1 MKEYLNDSQ
10 ITEIPEKMPTKFS
23 IYMTKIFLGLTI
35 DVHFF
40 LFIFL
45 DFYLITHYQNHN
57 MSIFV
62 INLLYIILTY
72 FEIKRYNIANIDYS
86 SLKYTTYIVD
96 VEKVI
101 LTKKTAKIVYRSD
114 TYLFGKSYMLISRN
128 EYDSNPDAYNKKILI
143 SGFWAK
149 NKQNKIINV
158 YVEGAKKYSGYPN
171 LYI

>member
-1 MKEYLNDSQ
+1 MKEYLNDLQ
-10 ITEIPEKMPTKFS
+10 ITEMPEKMPTRFS
-23 IYMTKIFLGLTI
+23 IYMAKILLGLTI

-40 LFIFL
+40 LFAFL
-45 DFYLITHYQNHN
+45 DFYLITHCKNHN

-62 INLLYIILTY
+62 INILYLISTY
-72 FEIKRYNIANIDYS
+72 FEIKSYNIANIDYS

-101 LTKKTAKIVYRSD
+101 LTSKTAKIVYKSD
-114 TYLFGKSYMLISRN
+114 SYLFGKSYMLISRN
-128 EYDSNPDAYNKKILI
+128 EYDSNPGAYNKKILV

-158 YVEGAKKYSGYPN
+158 YAEGAKKYSGYPN